1 MHATIGNDSYGP
13 WSHLGINNDDR
24 ETNDNG
30 SRLLRFSKENRLF
43 IINSLYKTKP
53 IHRHTWYSPTG
64 FSKRLDYILA
74 EFHIKKLSSNC
85 RVYRKASLPFETNHR
100 LLTFSCS
107 FHS

>member
-1 MHATIGNDSYGP
+1 MNATIGNDSYGP

-43 IINSLYKTKP
+43 IMNSLYKTKP

-64 FSKRLDYILA
+64 FQRD
-74 EFHIKKLSSNC
+74 
-85 RVYRKASLPFETNHR
+85 
-100 LLTFSCS
+100 
-107 FHS
+107 